1 MIWKNCRM
9 TIVYFDS
16 ETADEGMVATVKIDG
31 SKILLEYE
39 DETDDGASVLV
50 QYVGKE
56 RGAGHYE
63 LTCPD
68 QNGKASL
75 HCFPEAK
82 ILEGFWVESSYRGMW
97 RIHLKE

>member
-1 MIWKNCRM
+1 MIYKDCRM

-16 ETADEGMVATVKIDG
+16 ETADEGMVGTVKIDG

-39 DETDDGASVLV
+39 DEAYDGTEVLV

-56 RGAGHYE
+56 RGSGHYE
-63 LTCPD
+63 LACPE

-75 HCFPEAK
+75 HCFPGAT
-82 ILEGFWVESSYRGMW
+82 ILEGYWVEGSYRGMW
-97 RIHLKE
+97 RIYLK